1 MGKELK
7 ANKHEFRVRHGLVE
21 KYRTGWSYNC
31 TARHPTAA
39 HLVCILRRSIRFTL
53 PSSLSRAP
61 NRRFSGSFLSL
72 RRTRKACRHTYT
84 WHRLELR
91 AYGTGMVESTTWP
104 LLGPGTKEKGAR
116 EPKHDNG
123 PANNYHYITS
133 TEGESTVAT
142 GFVNNPSPSLVFWG
156 RRASRGRKR
165 QVGRHYRHHHHHHL
179 RRLQSSKWYKHENN
193 MSAGQHTQQINTQLT
208 NLRCPSACPRR
219 PSSRRS
225 TPVAASSAAPA
236 SCRHS
241 RLLARNSVQGSMSH
255 ENGETVK
262 HVA

>member
-1 MGKELK
+1 MEYEKLWAGIGEDQRRQALV
-7 ANKHEFRVRHGLVE
+7 FHGRDPRWERKQRPISTSSEYVMDLWRSTERDGATIVQLD
-21 KYRTGWSYNC
+21 TQ
-31 TARHPTAA
+31 TAA

-72 RRTRKACRHTYT
+72 RRPRKAIVPTHI
-84 WHRLELR
+84 HMASAR

-142 GFVNNPSPSLVFWG
+142 GFVNNPSPSLVFWR
-156 RRASRGRKR
+156 RRASRGRKQ

-179 RRLQSSKWYKHENN
+179 RRLQSSKWYKHEK
-193 MSAGQHTQQINTQLT
+193 
-208 NLRCPSACPRR
+208 
-219 PSSRRS
+219 S
-225 TPVAASSAAPA
+225 T
-236 SCRHS
+236 
-241 RLLARNSVQGSMSH
+241 
-255 ENGETVK
+255 
-262 HVA
+262 